1 MPDRIVVRVGQVD
14 RPVTAADAK
23 CASDGLSFP
32 CLFDTC
38 CSIVEP
44 RAPARPVRVFI
55 ALDTN
60 IVSGTHEHEACELRA
75 RRALATPDA
84 GANRNMML
92 SHHPPRNPSRQ

>member
-38 CSIVEP
+38 CGIVEP
-44 RAPARPVRVFI
+44 RAPARPVRMFV
-55 ALDTN
+55 ALHAN
-60 IVSGTHEHEACELRA
+60 AVSGALEHEAYELRA

-84 GANRNMML
+84 GANRNMVF
-92 SHHPPRNPSRQ
+92 SHHPPRPRRQ